1 MIETTLNGL
10 SYLQFENFANYS
22 ELLHFSTLRS
32 GGSST
37 ENYHSLNL
45 GFNSGDD
52 PEKVKANRVKLCN
65 SIGID
70 PASLIFPKQTH
81 TGTVKIITTD
91 FFNSS
96 EEDQKAYLQDTDA
109 LITNLM
115 NVCVT
120 IKTADCV
127 PVLIYDPKQ
136 KVIAAIHAGW
146 RGTVQMIVQ
155 NTIQE
160 MIKSFG
166 SDPRDLIAGIG
177 PSISPEVYEV
187 GSEVLAHF
195 DPSHFNSKDDN
206 KGLLNLWE
214 ANKQQLLGNGIQ
226 ETHIEIAKACTW
238 TNAEK
243 FFSARRD
250 GAKTGRMATGL
261 ILK

>member
-10 SYLQFENFANYS
+10 SFLQFENLTTFS

-45 GFNSGDD
+45 GFNSGDA
-52 PEKVKANRVKLCN
+52 PEKVTENRLKLCN
-65 SIGID
+65 SIGLE
-70 PASLIFPKQTH
+70 PSTLVFPKQTH
-81 TGTVKIITTD
+81 TGTVKNITSN
-91 FFNSS
+91 FFKSS
-96 EEDQKAYLQDTDA
+96 EGDQKAYLQDTDA
-109 LITNLM
+109 LITNLIG
-115 NVCVT
+115 VCIT

-136 KVIAAIHAGW
+136 KAIAAIHAGW
-146 RGTVQMIVQ
+146 RGTAQLIVQ

-166 SDPRDLIAGIG
+166 SDPGDLIVGIG

-187 GSEVLAHF
+187 GAEVLAHF
-195 DPSHFNSKDDN
+195 DPSHYHPKEAN

-214 ANKQQLLGNGIQ
+214 ANKQQLLSNGIQ
-226 ETHIEIAKACTW
+226 EAHIELAQVCTW
-238 TNAEK
+238 TNANK